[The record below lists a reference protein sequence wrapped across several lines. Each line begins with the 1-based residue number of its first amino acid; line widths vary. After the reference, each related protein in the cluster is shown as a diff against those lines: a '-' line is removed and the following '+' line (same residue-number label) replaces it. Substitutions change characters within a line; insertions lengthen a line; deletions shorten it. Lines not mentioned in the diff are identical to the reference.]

1 MEQANRGPF
10 RRRPPTV
17 KDVAERAGVSW
28 MTVSNV
34 VNQKPSVRPATRQ
47 KVEAAISEL
56 GYRKSRAGQ
65 QLRSGRTNILALAL
79 PDLRTPYFAALAH
92 EIIGVAEER
101 GYTVLIAETKS
112 SPERERHAARG
123 FDTQLADGV
132 ILRPDS
138 LDSERVLDSTG
149 QMPLVLLGEGT
160 REVELD
166 HVTLDNAGSGR
177 EATAHILSLS
187 RRAPLFLGA
196 REEMQFGPG
205 WQRFTGFRSALEEA
219 GLDAAAAPPV
229 DVRSYGRAPG
239 AAAVEDLLRRGVT
252 FDALVCATDLIA
264 IGAMQA
270 LRRAGAAIPD
280 DVAVLGWDGTLEG
293 EFANPSLT
301 TIGVDISRVAR
312 EAVAMMIRRIED
324 PGADPEVVE
333 VPQELIIRESTAGPA
348 GPAPSPPAES
358 GVQPEGPVGIQCEV
372 P

>member
-1 MEQANRGPF
+1 MMEQVNSGQT

-34 VNQKPSVRPATRQ
+34 VNQKPSVRPETRQ

-79 PDLRTPYFAALAH
+79 PDLRTPYFASLAH
-92 EIIGVAEER
+92 QIIGVAEGR
-101 GYTVLIAETKS
+101 GYTVLIAETTS

-123 FDTQLADGV
+123 FDTRLADGV

-138 LDSERVLDSTG
+138 LDSERVLDSSG
-149 QMPLVLLGEGT
+149 EIPLVLLGEGT

-177 EATAHILSLS
+177 EAVQHIISLG

-196 REEMQFGPG
+196 REGMQFGPG
-205 WQRFTGFRSALEEA
+205 WQRFAGFRSALEDA
-219 GLDAAAAPPV
+219 GLAPAATRPV
-229 DVRSYGRAPG
+229 DIQPYGRASG
-239 AAAVEDLLRRGVT
+239 ATAVEELLRSGAT

-264 IGAMQA
+264 IGAMQS
-270 LRRAGAAIPD
+270 LRRAGVDIPN
-280 DVAVLGWDGTLEG
+280 DVAVLGWDGTAEG

-301 TIGVDISRVAR
+301 SIGVDISRVAQ
-312 EAVAMMIRRIED
+312 EAVQMMIRRIED
-324 PGADPEVVE
+324 PGAEPAVVE
-333 VPQELIIRESTAGPA
+333 VPQELIIRESTAGASDSTPLRQ
-348 GPAPSPPAES
+348 GR
-358 GVQPEGPVGIQCEV
+358 
-372 P
+372 